1 MAENNFKTP
10 ALVFDTQSI
19 INNAKKYRGKNN
31 FKTLYS
37 VKLCPDSRAVN
48 IINRYV
54 DGYDIANY
62 NEFKTIKHLDLSKK
76 TISMCGPA
84 FLKNDVIKILKKDV
98 KKLILVFD
106 SHHQWLDCYNLCD
119 GKKVFYMLRINEQTF
134 NNNKKCR
141 YGFFNKN
148 LPIEKHFIGLHLHV
162 TRNSNLRN
170 EKTYLKFYSIA
181 KSIKQTKFIN
191 FGGGQ
196 HTYNWFE
203 LKSKLKNKKITHIIE
218 PGQPFFVNSVSA
230 YGKIV
235 NIKDQKTH
243 TVVIQ
248 NLCNTCHLTWSR
260 NKKINFNDGGDKIK
274 IYGPT
279 CDTEDFIIETVGN
292 VKKLSV
298 GQLLKFDDINPA
310 SASFNR
316 SFNGQ
321 PKAQI
326 FFV

>member
-1 MAENNFKTP
+1 
-10 ALVFDTQSI
+10 
-19 INNAKKYRGKNN
+19 
-31 FKTLYS
+31 
-37 VKLCPDSRAVN
+37 
-48 IINRYV
+48 
-54 DGYDIANY
+54 
-62 NEFKTIKHLDLSKK
+62 
-76 TISMCGPA
+76 
-84 FLKNDVIKILKKDV
+84 
-98 KKLILVFD
+98 VFD